1 MPTSAPLFAKRA
13 TNTSCPNAALLLL
26 DPAPRLRPHGD
37 RRGAA
42 HTGAF
47 HPLPRPAEIKR
58 LVKVLTCRF
67 PVLRRGKTICHAG
80 IARLP
85 RRRGTSAMPAWHVC
99 RAGVAND
106 KACSANGKVLCKN
119 GYKSSAFGFIPLKN
133 KGVACCEP
141 RLPPSPPFLSII
153 FTSKKAE
160 NEEMRRIEQA
170 CPIRRATAGA
180 GRR

>member
-13 TNTSCPNAALLLL
+13 TNTSCPNAAPRLLY
-26 DPAPRLRPHGD
+26 PAPRLRPHGD

-42 HTGAF
+42 HTCGHPLF

-99 RAGVAND
+99 RAGVANTKPPYTYHYKTFRD
-106 KACSANGKVLCKN
+106 GKMPCKTDCI
-119 GYKSSAFGFIPLKN
+119 ALKI
-133 KGVACCEP
+133 KKIRHRTHKVP
-141 RLPPSPPFLSII
+141 ILSII
-153 FTSKKAE
+153 FTLPWVISLHNVWQSIVCIMITIAH
-160 NEEMRRIEQA
+160 
-170 CPIRRATAGA
+170 PHP
-180 GRR
+180 